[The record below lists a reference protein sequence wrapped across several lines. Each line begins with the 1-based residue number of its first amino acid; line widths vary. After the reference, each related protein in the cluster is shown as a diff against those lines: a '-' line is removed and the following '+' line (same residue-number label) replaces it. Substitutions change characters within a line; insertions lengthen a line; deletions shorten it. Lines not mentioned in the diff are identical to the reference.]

1 MVVVINTDFN
11 KLLLFIIIII
21 IIIIIKGDTKD
32 NTEGNDVC
40 YKNTNKKRITNYYKV
55 QHFE

>member
-1 MVVVINTDFN
+1 MNYNRTIR
-11 KLLLFIIIII
+11 
-21 IIIIIKGDTKD
+21 GDTKD

-40 YKNTNKKRITNYYKV
+40 YKNTNKKRIANYYKV